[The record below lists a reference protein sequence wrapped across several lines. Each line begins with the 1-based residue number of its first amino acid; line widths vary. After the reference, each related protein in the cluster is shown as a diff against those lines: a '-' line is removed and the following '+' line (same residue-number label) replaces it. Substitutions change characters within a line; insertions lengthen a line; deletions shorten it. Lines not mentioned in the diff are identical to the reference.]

1 MSNSNSL
8 YNKITAESSIT
19 KQAALPIALQMIG
32 RVGARLIPRIASR
45 AASNAARTAARGAA
59 RGVGRTA
66 RNIASPKNWWSDL
79 IGWEDLN
86 PFKSTAKAWGRPG
99 ATNWTKVLSGLG
111 EDATRIA
118 TGGLS
123 DTVNDIA
130 GAATKSYWLR

>member
-8 YNKITAESSIT
+8 YNKITAESGIT
-19 KQAALPIALQMIG
+19 KCAAAIPLQIIG

-45 AASNAARTAARGAA
+45 GASNAVRTAARGAA

-66 RNIASPKNWWSDL
+66 RNITSPKNWWSDL
-79 IGWEDLN
+79 IGWDDLN

-99 ATNWTKVLSGLG
+99 ATNWTKFLGGLG

-123 DTVNDIA
+123 DAVNDITD
-130 GAATKSYWLR
+130 AAKSYWRR